1 MGIGVEN
8 FEIMPFI
15 ESREENGVVLFN
27 VATPTTTSTKDTVPA
42 SNAIRVTPPMNN
54 TKTSNTTVATTITI
68 LHAIVII
75 IVTMTRTTSQ
85 TQEHSASYTR

>member
-8 FEIMPFI
+8 FEIMPFN

-27 VATPTTTSTKDTVPA
+27 VAIPTTTSTNDTVPA

-54 TKTSNTTVATTITI
+54 TKASNTSVTTTIAI
-68 LHAIVII
+68 LHAITII
-75 IVTMTRTTSQ
+75 IVAVTR
-85 TQEHSASYTR
+85 ASS

>member
-8 FEIMPFI
+8 FEIMPFN

-54 TKTSNTTVATTITI
+54 TKTSNTSVTTIITI
-68 LHAIVII
+68 LHAITII
-75 IVTMTRTTSQ
+75 IVAVTRASSQ
-85 TQEHSASYTR
+85 AQEHSASYTR